1 MHTLNEKGFSTIEVL
16 FLIVITSILLALGIS
31 IVFFVTKKE
40 EEKNFKEQANLLIS
54 AAQNA
59 YETYKKQEKNDY
71 IVTGDDG
78 VTKGMCIT
86 LNGLNKNKFYSKE
99 LTDWDG
105 YIVIEEKDNF
115 LTYSLWLTNKKLVID
130 GYASTQLDTI
140 SSKNKKISTYNQE
153 SFQTHVKT
161 SFSGTTYEKGGSGT
175 KDGKVKNYMAACINE
190 KID

>member
-115 LTYSLWLTNKKLVID
+115 LTYSLWLTNKKLVLI
-130 GYASTQLDTI
+130 I
-140 SSKNKKISTYNQE
+140 KKVFKHMLKLLFQE
-153 SFQTHVKT
+153 LLMK
-161 SFSGTTYEKGGSGT
+161 KGGQVPKT
-175 KDGKVKNYMAACINE
+175 E
-190 KID
+190 R